1 MKLFAPVLAC
11 AAGLLLA
18 APASSGAA
26 TGHNCTIG
34 STCRYYTS
42 SYHTAYLI
50 YAASNPDWKSL
61 SKTYLQG
68 YRTWDGVKDAYP
80 HRTLDT
86 DG

>member
-1 MKLFAPVLAC
+1 MKRIVCALALAIGSVLAV
-11 AAGLLLA
+11 
-18 APASSGAA
+18 PASSGAA
-26 TGHNCTIG
+26 TGHGCTIG
-34 STCRYYTS
+34 GTCRYYTS

-68 YRTWDGVKDAYP
+68 YATWSAVHRAYP
-80 HRTLDT
+80 SRTLDT

>member
-1 MKLFAPVLAC
+1 MKRLAII
-11 AAGLLLA
+11 AAVGTAAALA
-18 APASSGAA
+18 IPATSTAA

-42 SYHTAYLI
+42 SYRTAYLI

-68 YRTWDGVKDAYP
+68 YRTWDAVKDAYP